1 MYTIH
6 LHKLQFHSFHGWHEE
21 ESTVGGLFE
30 VDIDI
35 HSSRIVEVNNL
46 EDTIDYTKVYAV
58 TKELMLKPV
67 PLLETLAN
75 QIIKAIQKL
84 DDRIEQVTISIT
96 KCNPPIPGFTGNVGI
111 TIQKKF

>member
-21 ESTVGGLFE
+21 ERTVGGLFE

-35 HSSRIVEVNNL
+35 QSSLIVEVNNL
-46 EDTIDYTKVYAV
+46 GDTIDYTKVYAV
-58 TKELMLKPV
+58 TKELMLIPV

-75 QIIKAIQKL
+75 QIIIAIQKL
-84 DDRIEQVTISIT
+84 DERIEAITISIT